1 MDSRIH
7 AETRRPGPGEFVLY
21 WVQVTLRARDN
32 FAFNLAVE
40 EANRLRQ
47 PVLVYHGLRA
57 DYPWASD
64 RIHTFILE
72 SAADLASDFA
82 DLGVQYEF
90 FLDREG
96 NSRSG
101 DSPLVEL
108 ALRASLVVTDFFP
121 TFIVPRQTARLR
133 TILQARGSATP
144 VIAVDSST
152 VVPVAAHGRA
162 YSTARAIRPVLLDA
176 LPHHL
181 HPVGTA
187 DPGTRRRIEVPF
199 TTPAFSD
206 IGRLVASCPIDHTV
220 APSTV
225 FRGGT
230 AVARRKLERFLEH
243 GLPHYDERSNP
254 TSDTSSGLSPYLH
267 FGNICPQEI
276 LLAAKEA
283 GPEDQYLKFRDQVLT
298 WRELSFNFAYHDPRH
313 REPESIPDWARRE
326 LEDHSEDPRPVI
338 YRDEQLERAET
349 GDELWNAA
357 QRQYLETGYMHN
369 YLRMLWGKA
378 VLQWTPDYRAAH
390 RILVHLNNKYSLD
403 GRDPNSYA
411 GIAWIFGKFDRPF
424 YRRPVYGLVRYMS
437 LGAARKKF
445 KLAPDPAKLAAR
457 GPHQLVLPE
466 LTKHVDR

>member
-1 MDSRIH
+1 MQ
-7 AETRRPGPGEFVLY
+7 T
-21 WVQVTLRARDN
+21 TLRARDN
-32 FAFNLAVE
+32 FAFNFAVE
-40 EANRLRQ
+40 EANRLGQ

-82 DLGVQYEF
+82 ALGVQYEF
-90 FLDREG
+90 FLGRRHGIQAGE
-96 NSRSG
+96 
-101 DSPLVEL
+101 SPLVEL
-108 ALRASLVVTDFFP
+108 ARRASLVVTDFFP

-133 TILQARGSATP
+133 QILQASGSVTP

-152 VVPVAAHGRA
+152 VVPLAALGRP
-162 YSTARAIRPVLLDA
+162 YNTARAIRPVLLDA
-176 LPHHL
+176 LLHHL

-187 DPGTRRRIEVPF
+187 APDIRGKVEVPF
-199 TTPAFSD
+199 TTPSFTD
-206 IGRLVASCPIDHTV
+206 IGGLVASCPIDHEV
-220 APSTV
+220 APSPV

-230 AVARRKLERFLEH
+230 AAARRQLEGFLER
-243 GLPHYDERSNP
+243 GLPRYDERSNP
-254 TSDTSSGLSPYLH
+254 LSNVSSGLSPYLH
-267 FGNICPQEI
+267 FGNISPQEI
-276 LLAAKEA
+276 LLAAREA

-326 LEDHSEDPRPVI
+326 LDDHSEDPRPVI
-338 YRDEQLERAET
+338 YTAEQLEKAAT

-390 RILVHLNNKYSLD
+390 RILVHLNNKYALD

-411 GIAWIFGKFDRPF
+411 GIAWILGKFDRPF

-445 KLAPDPAKLAAR
+445 KLAPDPAKVAGR
-457 GPHQLVLPE
+457 GSHQLVLPE
-466 LTKHVDR
+466 LTKHADR